1 MRRTSGLPVSGSA
14 PTACGTHEDESACF
28 IGVPSVALQFLLSVF
43 PHTHAHIHRRGHLGR
58 VTSPPAM
65 ELSYATTMHYRDVVF
80 YVTTDRNRAYF
91 VCGGCVY
98 SVGRPCASQPGE
110 IAKFGL
116 VVRGTGPDDRVVA
129 NYVRSE
135 LRQRGLQDVRPIG
148 EDEVFLDS
156 VCLLNTNVS
165 SELDVIN
172 TNDVEVLDECLAEY
186 CTSLRTSPGVL
197 ISGLRVRAQDRIIEL
212 FEHPTIV
219 NVSSHFVY
227 TPSPYVFALAQ
238 AHLPRLPS
246 SLEAL
251 VSGLFDGIP
260 APRQPLDA
268 HNPRTDVVI
277 TGRRAPR
284 PIAGSGAGSGGAGAK
299 RATVSEFV
307 QVKHID
313 RVGPAGVSP
322 APPPNNT
329 DSSSLVPGAQDSAPP
344 GPTLREL
351 WWVFYAADRA
361 LEEPRADSGLTREE
375 VRAVRG
381 FREQAWKL
389 FGSAG
394 APRAFIGAALGLS
407 PLQKLA
413 VYYYIIHRERRL
425 SPFPALVRL
434 VGRYTQRHG
443 LYVPRPDDPVLADA
457 INGLFRD
464 ALAAGTTAEQL
475 LMFDLLPPKDVPVG
489 SDVQADSTAL
499 LRFIESQRLAVPG
512 GVISPEHVAYLGA
525 FLSVLYAGRGRMSAA
540 THTARLT
547 GVTSL
552 VLAVGDVDRLSAFDR
567 GAAGAASRTR
577 AAGYLDVL
585 LTVRLARSQHGQSV

>member
-1 MRRTSGLPVSGSA
+1 
-14 PTACGTHEDESACF
+14 
-28 IGVPSVALQFLLSVF
+28 
-43 PHTHAHIHRRGHLGR
+43 
-58 VTSPPAM
+58 M

-110 IAKFGL
+110 IAVYWSFEDG
-116 VVRGTGPDDRVVA
+116 GPDDRVVA

-156 VCLLNTNVS
+156 VCLLNPNVS

-284 PIAGSGAGSGGAGAK
+284 PIAGSGRGRGAGAAT
-299 RATVSEFV
+299 ATVSEFV

-329 DSSSLVPGAQDSAPP
+329 DSSSLVPGAQDLVSPP
-344 GPTLREL
+344 PLREL

-457 INGLFRD
+457 INGLVRD

-552 VLAVGDVDRLSAFDR
+552 VLAVGDATTLRRLTR
-567 GAAGAASRTR
+567 MAGAASRTR

-585 LTVRLARSQHGQSV
+585 LTVRLARSKHGQSV

>member
-1 MRRTSGLPVSGSA
+1 
-14 PTACGTHEDESACF
+14 
-28 IGVPSVALQFLLSVF
+28 
-43 PHTHAHIHRRGHLGR
+43 
-58 VTSPPAM
+58 M

-156 VCLLNTNVS
+156 VCLLNPNVS

-284 PIAGSGAGSGGAGAK
+284 PIANGAGRGRAPSGPPSASSCKSNTLTAWAPLAFRRRLRQTTPTRVPWCLGSG
-299 RATVSEFV
+299 
-307 QVKHID
+307 
-313 RVGPAGVSP
+313 
-322 APPPNNT
+322 
-329 DSSSLVPGAQDSAPP
+329 DSVLP

-457 INGLFRD
+457 INGLVRD

-567 GAAGAASRTR
+567 GAAGAASCTR

-585 LTVRLARSQHGQSV
+585 LTVRLARSKHGQSV